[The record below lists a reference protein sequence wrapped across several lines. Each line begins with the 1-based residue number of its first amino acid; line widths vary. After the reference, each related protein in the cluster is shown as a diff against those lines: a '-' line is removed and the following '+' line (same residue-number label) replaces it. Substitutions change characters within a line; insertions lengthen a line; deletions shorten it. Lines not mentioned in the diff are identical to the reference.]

1 VETKFVFGF
10 NRCSYNVAATNTY
23 QIAGEKTIKM
33 YILASAVLQLLIVTF
48 FEVKKT
54 QQMGNLMMAQISAS
68 KASGLKKER

>member
-1 VETKFVFGF
+1 
-10 NRCSYNVAATNTY
+10 
-23 QIAGEKTIKM
+23 M